1 MIGFSCENCGHSFSV
16 QDDYLGK
23 RIKCPKC
30 NYVGE
35 VIDDSGRIQVTCQN
49 CGNEN
54 NVPETLVGKEV
65 QCPKCNNPVVVLSL
79 KEEPPENV
87 EDYLLGN
94 FHKKPEN
101 VEDYLLGNFHKKPEQ
116 PKISDKNLIIIISF
130 AAAFIVLAQIIF
142 AVISIPPKSRNTL
155 KARNPQRQRQI
166 NNTRQTERNFQDS
179 EENSL
184 RLRDVLKL
192 DKNIIILCAIAIT
205 CIIVLF
211 CRLYFCPEC
220 RKMWAMQ
227 KIDPFIESG
236 GINEYVCK
244 HCGYRKRTN

>member
-1 MIGFSCENCGHSFSV
+1 MIGFSCASCGHSFSI

-35 VIDDSGRIQVTCQN
+35 VIDDSGRIKITCQN

-94 FHKKPEN
+94 FHKRPE
-101 VEDYLLGNFHKKPEQ
+101 K
-116 PKISDKNLIIIISF
+116 PKISDKNLIVIISF
-130 AAAFIVLAQIIF
+130 AVAFIVLAQIIF
-142 AVISIPPKSRNTL
+142 SIVSIPPKLRNTR
-155 KARNPQRQRQI
+155 KARNPQSQRQI

-179 EENSL
+179 EEKSL
-184 RLRDVLKL
+184 RLRDVLIW
-192 DKNIIILCAIAIT
+192 DKNITILCAIAIT

-211 CRLYFCPEC
+211 CRLYWCPEC

-227 KIDPFIESG
+227 KIDPFIQSG
-236 GINEYVCK
+236 SINEYVCK
-244 HCGYRKRTN
+244 HCGHRKRTN